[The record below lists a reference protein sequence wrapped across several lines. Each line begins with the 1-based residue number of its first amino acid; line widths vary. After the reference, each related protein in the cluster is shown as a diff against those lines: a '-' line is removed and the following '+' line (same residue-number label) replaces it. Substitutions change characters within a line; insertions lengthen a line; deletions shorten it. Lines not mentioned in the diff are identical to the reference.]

1 MGRGISDILGPGELY
16 IRDMIWGGVWG
27 ALALFLP
34 LLFHPFGLGALLMP
48 LFLPLLIAGCTLHLR
63 VSLVLALFIPLIS
76 SLFTGMPPLYPPVA
90 LLMVLEGLGMNLW
103 LFLVYQK
110 GRVNIYLSLA
120 GAFLVQRAV
129 RVIVIL
135 LAREVIPIPASWL
148 LIPALLWGLPGA
160 IIQVGVIPWIVKTIS
175 NRDFGVSAGTI
186 GEEDSHRITG

>member
-1 MGRGISDILGPGELY
+1 
-16 IRDMIWGGVWG
+16 
-27 ALALFLP
+27 
-34 LLFHPFGLGALLMP
+34 
-48 LFLPLLIAGCTLHLR
+48 
-63 VSLVLALFIPLIS
+63 
-76 SLFTGMPPLYPPVA
+76 
-90 LLMVLEGLGMNLW
+90 MNLW

>member
-1 MGRGISDILGPGELY
+1 MKDKPNELY

-34 LLFHPFGLGALLMP
+34 LLFHPFGLAALLMP

-63 VSLVLALFIPLIS
+63 VSLVLALSIPLIS

-135 LAREVIPIPASWL
+135 LAREVTPLPASWL

-160 IIQVGVIPWIVKTIS
+160 IIQVGIIPWIVKTI
-175 NRDFGVSAGTI
+175 NTRAFGVSAGAI